1 MKPPLSRIAP
11 LLALCGVL
19 AACAAAGAP
28 NPKDPVATACAEVDA
43 VRASPDGATLD
54 KLDPHSSAGVLWADA
69 KAACAAGV
77 AKPGI
82 NQAWLLGVLSF
93 LAKAAPIVAPV
104 ILGAI

>member
-1 MKPPLSRIAP
+1 MIPRLRTIGPA
-11 LLALCGVL
+11 LALCAML
-19 AACAAAGAP
+19 AACAAPVPSGA
-28 NPKDPVATACAEVDA
+28 DPVATACAEVA
-43 VRASPDGATLD
+43 SVRASPDGASLD
-54 KLDPHSSAGVLWADA
+54 RLDPHSSAGVLWADA

-104 ILGAI
+104 ILGAL